1 VKAAELIDT
10 VKRAGGILELEG
22 DKLRC
27 RLPKNAVQLGELLR
41 KHKLELI
48 EIVKARGGR
57 IATFP
62 RCPQCGSYTLY
73 REGNPGSY
81 EYECESCG
89 LRKIDETTAR
99 RVQ

>member
-1 VKAAELIDT
+1 VKAAELIDS
-10 VKRAGGILELEG
+10 VKRAGGVLELKG

-27 RLPKNAVQLGELLR
+27 RLPKNSVQLRELLHT
-41 KHKLELI
+41 HKFQVI

-62 RCPQCGSYTLY
+62 RCPRCGSYALY

-81 EYECESCG
+81 EYECEGCG